1 MQLSKT
7 TCNQSHVD
15 SSLKYCTIT
24 LTTIG
29 NNVGDFFLTKNNFG
43 DILWIYNFYD
53 LHFFV
58 NYDMVLICKLLLY
71 MHFF

>member
-24 LTTIG
+24 STTIG
-29 NNVGDFFLTKNNFG
+29 NNVGDIFLTKNNFG